1 MKITKKMI
9 AIFAV
14 VLAVAA
20 VLLVYNLMFT
30 KKQEATE
37 EVEAKTVELESRENE
52 LRAHFLSLARYR
64 KGIEEEHK
72 VQEIILSRFPQ
83 MTCEEDEIMYIE
95 GIEEQYEVFFK
106 ALTYGSLSS
115 FAEFSDNRIDSHL
128 TANQLTLSGTYDG
141 TYQGLKDVI
150 NYTNNQPGRMII
162 NNITASYDTTTA
174 LLSGSIDFTIYSI
187 TGTDNV
193 YVGPYI
199 PEVNI
204 GRNNIFGTME

>member
-20 VLLVYNLMFT
+20 VLLVYNFVFT

-37 EVEAKTVELESRENE
+37 KVEAETAKLETREGE
-52 LRAHFLSLARYR
+52 LRSHFLSLARYR
-64 KGIEEEHK
+64 KGIEEEH
-72 VQEIILSRFPQ
+72 EIQGVILSHFPQ
-83 MTCEEDEIMYIE
+83 TLCEEDEIMYIE
-95 GIEEQYEVFFK
+95 GIEEQYEIFFK
-106 ALTYGSLSS
+106 ALSYGRNTP
-115 FAEFSDNRIDSHL
+115 FAVFNDDSINSHL
-128 TANQLTLSGTYDG
+128 TANYLTLSGTYDG

-150 NYTNNQPGRMII
+150 SYTNSQNGRMII
-162 NNITASYDTTTA
+162 NNISASYDTTTA